1 MINQEQQQR
10 QHLTNEVNKRRER
23 LEAARRDLAFAT
35 ATLKRTGSAIDG
47 QNVTKL
53 AEAVRIAEISLD
65 GATESLAA
73 LNRPRRVVVSDS
85 PNVRTELQRERA
97 EIVQKRD
104 YRHKQHEEQVEAMRQ
119 RCKGMPEAHVKIV
132 LNNTFGGG
140 ERSRRDADEFDAK
153 RIAHIDAQLAELDR
167 RQGARKSTPSGHD
180 DGPQEAA

>member
-1 MINQEQQQR
+1 MIDQAQYQR
-10 QHLTNEVNKRRER
+10 QQLTSEVAKRREK

-73 LNRPRRVVVSDS
+73 FNRPRPVQITAPRDA
-85 PNVRTELQRERA
+85 LARERS

-104 YRHKQHEEQVEAMRQ
+104 YRHKTHDEQVARVRQ
-119 RCKGMPEAHVKIV
+119 RCGSMSEAHIKIV
-132 LNNTFGGG
+132 LNNTFGAG
-140 ERSRRDADEFDAK
+140 ELSRRQADEFDAK
-153 RIAHIDAQLAELDR
+153 RIANIDAQLAELDR
-167 RQGARKSTPSGHD
+167 LA
-180 DGPQEAA
+180 GPQPLDAA